1 MMIKSILYCTDG
13 SEYATVAGDYALW
26 LARALGARVSALHVT
41 DIRLLEGPLLADISG
56 AIGAQPYQALLPQL
70 QEIQKQRA
78 SLILNAVADRCRKA
92 GVPCELLHR
101 TGGLLDNIIEEEKR
115 TELVVLGQRGE
126 HAPWLGTLMG
136 SSVENV
142 VRRSIKPC
150 LVTPGAFRELR
161 NILMAYD
168 GSEHSSK
175 SLLVAIELARSL
187 KRPLAILTVAPGEP
201 EADAAELLADAVRM
215 ARDHG
220 LDARGFTRTG
230 HPEKEIL
237 SLAQQEKMDLIVMG
251 AYGHT
256 RIREFILGSTTSHVI
271 RKSDVPVLLT
281 R

>member
-1 MMIKSILYCTDG
+1 MIKSILYCTDG
-13 SEYATVAGDYALW
+13 SEYATVAGDHAIW
-26 LARALGARVSALHVT
+26 LAQKLRARITALHVT

-78 SLILNAVADRCRKA
+78 GVILAAVADRCRKA
-92 GVPCELLHR
+92 GVPCDVLHR
-101 TGGLLDNIIEEEKR
+101 TGGLLDNIVEEEKR

-126 HAPWLGTLMG
+126 HARWLGSLMG

-150 LVTPGAFRELR
+150 LVTPGTFHEIR
-161 NILMAYD
+161 NILTAYD
-168 GSEHSSK
+168 GSDHSSK
-175 SLLVAIELARSL
+175 SLLVAIELAQSL
-187 KRPLAILTVAPGEP
+187 GLAMTILCVAPSEP
-201 EADAAELLADAVRM
+201 ESAAAELLADAMRT
-215 ARDHG
+215 AKDHG
-220 LDARGFTRTG
+220 LDTRGVTGVG

-237 SLAQQEKMDLIVMG
+237 GFAQREKMDLIVMG

-256 RIREFILGSTTSHVI
+256 RIREFVLGSTTSHVI
-271 RKSDVPVLLT
+271 RKSDVPVLLI

>member
-1 MMIKSILYCTDG
+1 MIKSILYCTDG
-13 SEYATVAGDYALW
+13 SEYATVAGDHAIW
-26 LARALGARVSALHVT
+26 LAQKLRARITALHVT

-78 SLILNAVADRCRKA
+78 GVILAAVADRCGKA
-92 GVPCELLHR
+92 GVPCDVLHR
-101 TGGLLDNIIEEEKR
+101 TGGLLDNIVEEEKR

-126 HAPWLGTLMG
+126 HARWLGQLMG

-150 LVTPGAFRELR
+150 LVTPAAFREVR
-161 NILMAYD
+161 QVLMAYD
-168 GSEHSSK
+168 GSEHSSN
-175 SLLVAIELARSL
+175 SLQVAIELVRTL
-187 KRPLAILTVAPGEP
+187 GLPLTILTVAPSEP
-201 EADAAELLADAVRM
+201 ESAAAELLADAMRM
-215 ARDHG
+215 AKDHG
-220 LDARGFTRTG
+220 LSPRGVTRVG
-230 HPEKEIL
+230 DPEKEIL
-237 SLAQQEKMDLIVMG
+237 GFAQREKMDLIVMG

-271 RKSDVPVLLT
+271 RKSDVPVLLI

>member
-1 MMIKSILYCTDG
+1 MIKSILYCTDG
-13 SEYATVAGDYALW
+13 SEYATVAGDYAIW
-26 LARALGARVSALHVT
+26 FARKLSARISALHVT

-70 QEIQKQRA
+70 QEVQKQRA
-78 SLILNAVADRCRKA
+78 GVILAAVADRCGKA
-92 GVPCELLHR
+92 GVPCDVLHR
-101 TGGLLDNIIEEEKR
+101 TGGLLDNIVEEEKR

-126 HAPWLGTLMG
+126 HARWLGPLMG

-150 LVTPGAFRELR
+150 LVTPSAFREVR
-161 NILMAYD
+161 QVLMAYD
-168 GSEHSSK
+168 GSEHSSN
-175 SLLVAIELARSL
+175 SLQVAIELVRAL
-187 KRPLAILTVAPGEP
+187 GLPLTILTVAPSEP
-201 EADAAELLADAVRM
+201 ESAAAELLADAMRT
-215 ARDHG
+215 AKDHG
-220 LDARGFTRTG
+220 LSPRGVTRVG

-237 SLAQQEKMDLIVMG
+237 GFAQREKMDLIVMG

-256 RIREFILGSTTSHVI
+256 RIREFVLGSTTSHVI